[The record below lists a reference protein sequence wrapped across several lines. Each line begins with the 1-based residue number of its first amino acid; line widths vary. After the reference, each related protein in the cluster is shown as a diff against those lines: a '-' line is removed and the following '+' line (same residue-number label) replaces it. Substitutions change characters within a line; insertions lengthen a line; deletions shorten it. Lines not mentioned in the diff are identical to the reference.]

1 MENTEV
7 PEYFICPISLQI
19 MKDPVT
25 AVSGITYDRE
35 SIENWLFKSH
45 NTICPVTKQALSTD
59 SGLTPNHTLRR
70 LIQAWC
76 SLNAAQGVELIPS
89 PDPPLTRIR
98 VASLIRDLYLPNFR
112 IKTLRK
118 LEALA
123 LESERSRVY
132 LVEAGLAKAV
142 ASLIVSRY
150 KTGERNGLE
159 EALRLLYTVRVP
171 LSQSRGPVTENGEI
185 IDSLMW
191 VFGCDNKVVK
201 SHAAFALKVV
211 VQKANPGMLERLKP
225 EFFRSILHHLREAG
239 IRSQLETNSL
249 LHVLLEACLWGRNR
263 AAMVESGA
271 VFHLIEVELRGPEKK
286 TTELVLGI
294 LYHLCSSAD
303 GRAQLLSHAAGVAVV
318 SRRILKVSPTADDRA
333 VLIIGLISKY
343 SGTSGV
349 VQEMLRVGSVAKLCT
364 VMQAN
369 CASYLKEKAREIL
382 RAHSDV
388 WKDSPCVEVPTLTR
402 QSRRWRRWV
411 STVADGLQRWASMVA
426 EWWRMGFNGGGV
438 VADGLQ

>member
-1 MENTEV
+1 MENIEV

-45 NTICPVTKQALSTD
+45 NTICPVTKQGLSRQAD
-59 SGLTPNHTLRR
+59 LTPNHTLRR

-89 PDPPLTRIR
+89 SDPPRIKIPI
-98 VASLIRDLYLPNFR
+98 AKLIRDLYLPNLR
-112 IKTLRK
+112 IETLRE

-132 LVEAGLAKAV
+132 LVEAGLANALV
-142 ASLIVSRY
+142 SFIISRY
-150 KTGERNGLE
+150 KTGETNGLE
-159 EALRLLYTVRVP
+159 EALRLLYTVLAP
-171 LSQSRGPVTENGEI
+171 LSQSTGPVTETGEI
-185 IDSLMW
+185 VDSLMW
-191 VFGCDNKVVK
+191 VFGCDNKVVR

-211 VQKANPGMLERLKP
+211 VHKANPGMLERLKP
-225 EFFRSILHHLREAG
+225 EFFRRISHYLREAAG
-239 IRSQLETNSL
+239 NSSKLETNSL
-249 LHVLLEACLWGRNR
+249 LHVLLEGCPWGRNR
-263 AAMVESGA
+263 AAMVESGT
-271 VFHLIEVELRGPEKK
+271 VFDLIEVELRGPEKK

-318 SRRILKVSPTADDRA
+318 TRRILKVSPTADDRA
-333 VLIIGLISKY
+333 VLIIGLVSKY

-349 VQEMLRVGSVAKLCT
+349 LQEMLRVGTVAKLCT

-369 CASYLKEKAREIL
+369 CASHLKEKAREIL

-388 WKDSPCVEVPTLTR
+388 WKDSPCIEVATLTR
-402 QSRRWRRWV
+402 CTR
-411 STVADGLQRWASMVA
+411 
-426 EWWRMGFNGGGV
+426 
-438 VADGLQ
+438 

>member
-1 MENTEV
+1 MENIEV

-45 NTICPVTKQALSTD
+45 NTICPVTKQGLSRQSD
-59 SGLTPNHTLRR
+59 LTPNHTLRR

-76 SLNAAQGVELIPS
+76 SLNAAQGVELIK
-89 PDPPLTRIR
+89 
-98 VASLIRDLYLPNFR
+98 LIRDLYLPDLR
-112 IKTLRK
+112 IKTLRE

-123 LESERSRVY
+123 LESERSRVC
-132 LVEAGLAKAV
+132 LVEAGLAK
-142 ASLIVSRY
+142 SLVSFIVSCY
-150 KTGERNGLE
+150 KTGETNGLE

-171 LSQSRGPVTENGEI
+171 LSQSKGPVAETGDI
-185 IDSLMW
+185 VDSLMW
-191 VFGCDNKVVK
+191 VFGCDNKAVK
-201 SHAAFALKVV
+201 SHAAFALEVV

-225 EFFRSILHHLREAG
+225 EFFRRILHHLREAAG
-239 IRSQLETNSL
+239 NSSQLETNSL
-249 LHVLLEACLWGRNR
+249 LHVLLEGCTRGRNR

-271 VFHLIEVELRGPEKK
+271 IFDLIEVELRGPEKK

-318 SRRILKVSPTADDRA
+318 TRRILKVSPTADDRA

-349 VQEMLRVGSVAKLCT
+349 LQEMLRVGTVAKLCT

-369 CASYLKEKAREIL
+369 CASHLKERAREIL

-388 WKDSPCVEVPTLTR
+388 LKDSPCIEVATLTR
-402 QSRRWRRWV
+402 YTR
-411 STVADGLQRWASMVA
+411 
-426 EWWRMGFNGGGV
+426 
-438 VADGLQ
+438 

>member
-1 MENTEV
+1 MENIEV

-45 NTICPVTKQALSTD
+45 NTICPVTKQGLSRHSD
-59 SGLTPNHTLRR
+59 LTPNHTLRR

-76 SLNAAQGVELIPS
+76 SLNAAQVVELIPS
-89 PDPPLTRIR
+89 SDPPLTKI
-98 VASLIRDLYLPNFR
+98 AIAKLIRDLSLPTLR
-112 IKTLRK
+112 IKTLRE

-123 LESERSRVY
+123 LDSERSRVC
-132 LVEAGLAKAV
+132 LVEAGLAKAL
-142 ASLIVSRY
+142 ASFIISRY
-150 KTGERNGLE
+150 KTGETNGLE
-159 EALRLLYTVRVP
+159 EALRLLYIVRVP
-171 LSQSRGPVTENGEI
+171 LSQSRGAVTETGEI
-185 IDSLMW
+185 VDALMW
-191 VFGCDNKVVK
+191 VLGCDNKGVK
-201 SHAAFALKVV
+201 SHAAFALKVI
-211 VQKANPGMLERLKP
+211 VQKANPGMLESLKP
-225 EFFRSILHHLREAG
+225 EFFRRISHHLREAAG
-239 IRSQLETNSL
+239 NSSQLETNSL
-249 LHVLLEACLWGRNR
+249 LHFLLEGCPRGRNR

-271 VFHLIEVELRGPEKK
+271 VFNLIEVELRGPEKK

-318 SRRILKVSPTADDRA
+318 TRRILKVSPTADDRA

-349 VQEMLRVGSVAKLCT
+349 LQEMLRVGTVAKLCT

-369 CASYLKEKAREIL
+369 CASHLKEKAREIL

-388 WKDSPCVEVPTLTR
+388 WKDSPCIEVATLTR
-402 QSRRWRRWV
+402 CSR
-411 STVADGLQRWASMVA
+411 
-426 EWWRMGFNGGGV
+426 
-438 VADGLQ
+438 